1 MAGFMRLEVLNAM
14 LEDGLVP
21 LFYHGEIE
29 TAVEIMRA
37 CGKGGARCVEFTN
50 RGDKA
55 HLVFQELVRQAE
67 TMPQVILGVGS
78 VIEPGTAALYIQLGA
93 NFIVGPVL
101 NPDVARL
108 CNRRKVAYMPGCG
121 TVSEISA
128 AEELGVE
135 ICKVFP
141 AGEIGGPSFIKSI
154 RGPMPWTRLMPTG
167 GVKTT
172 EENVS
177 SWIKA
182 GAACLGI
189 GSNLVRK
196 EDVATQ
202 DFEAIRERTSRV
214 LGWIQSARGK

>member
-1 MAGFMRLEVLNAM
+1 MARYMRLEVLNAM

-21 LFYHGEIE
+21 LFYDGQIE
-29 TAVEIMRA
+29 TALAIMRA
-37 CGKGGARCVEFTN
+37 CAEGGARCVEFTN

-55 HLVFQELVRQAE
+55 TLVFQELVRQAE
-67 TMPQVILGVGS
+67 SMPQVILGVGS
-78 VIEPGTAALYIQLGA
+78 VIEPGTASLYIQLGA
-93 NFIVGPVL
+93 NFIVGPVF
-101 NPDVARL
+101 NQEVARL
-108 CNRRKVAYMPGCG
+108 CNRRKVAYIPGCG

-141 AGEIGGPSFIKSI
+141 AGQIGGPDFIKSV

-167 GVKTT
+167 GV
-172 EENVS
+172 EAAEDNIS
-177 SWIKA
+177 AWIKA

-196 EDVATQ
+196 EDMAAKN
-202 DFEAIRERTSRV
+202 FEAIRERTSKV
-214 LGWIQSARGK
+214 LGWIKSARSN